1 MIQFP
6 ELGEKCLII
15 KKKHHSKYLAL
26 VVMQVP
32 KSMNHIEQAKLRNTR
47 PITKQGLFL
56 PISPYQFPS

>member
-47 PITKQGLFL
+47 PITKQGLF
-56 PISPYQFPS
+56 